1 LLENSPQ
8 IIQQRLLA
16 RGLDL
21 DQIQQRIANQFN
33 FEEKKL
39 RLEKSIEKDNYG
51 QIWDLKT
58 DDLDENELDNL
69 VTKIIKYTQNY
80 V

>member
-1 LLENSPQ
+1 
-8 IIQQRLLA
+8 
-16 RGLDL
+16 
-21 DQIQQRIANQFN
+21 
-33 FEEKKL
+33 
-39 RLEKSIEKDNYG
+39 
-51 QIWDLKT
+51 LKT